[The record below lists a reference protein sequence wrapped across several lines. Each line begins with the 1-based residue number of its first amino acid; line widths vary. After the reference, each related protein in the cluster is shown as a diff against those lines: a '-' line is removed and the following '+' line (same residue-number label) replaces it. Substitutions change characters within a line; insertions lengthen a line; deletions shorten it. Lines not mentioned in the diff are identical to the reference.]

1 MSQLLIVVDKT
12 KDWTSF
18 YPSDN
23 VISVQDYLSQE
34 GGQQGAR
41 INVINLCRS
50 YKYLT
55 NGYYCSLLAEA
66 RGHKVIPTVRTV
78 NDLSNKSLYS
88 LDIANLNKLLD
99 KIPQSNAADPTSL
112 SAKIFFG
119 TTTMPELDT
128 LARQIFELFP
138 CPILNFTLRH
148 RDNWYI

>member
-1 MSQLLIVVDKT
+1 MSQLRIVVDNT

-34 GGQQGAR
+34 GIEPSAR

-66 RGHKVIPTVRTV
+66 RGQRVIPSVRTV

-88 LDIANLNKLLD
+88 LDIADLNKLLD
-99 KIPQSNAADPTSL
+99 KISLANVADPTTIH
-112 SAKIFFG
+112 AKIFFG
-119 TTTMPELDT
+119 TTNVPELDN
-128 LARQIFELFP
+128 LARQMAERVP
-138 CPILNFTLRH
+138 GGRGRT
-148 RDNWYI
+148 